1 MGLINPHEIAASLSG
16 SARGENLTCANT
28 IMDGIVNDIILAD
41 PETVNKVHEGIY
53 PKTLLET
60 EIRSY
65 LQHRGL
71 FVDDLSGAVRR
82 ISDAIFGYG
91 ELQPYI
97 DDSEVSDILVN
108 DYRTV
113 YIKKFGAKRRVPVDF
128 GSEENLRKYCY
139 RLAALCGGRLDESSN
154 AEKILSD
161 RIRAFRIVISLKPV
175 SVLSP
180 TICIRKPTTG
190 FTLSELVSR
199 GLLTSAESEQLKDH
213 VLNRRTIIIAGRG
226 GSGKTTL
233 LGALIDTVPGTERG
247 ILIQETYE
255 IKPRHPDIVSKLIH
269 ISDTPGIKDYTLF
282 ELTRNALLMSV
293 DRIFIG
299 ELKDRETMD
308 FFNAIYTGH
317 RGSMATV
324 HANSASEVVNRL
336 ILLMKRSG
344 TDIPVSDLREMLL
357 ASLDV
362 VVYMDDY
369 RVVDIQKIRG

>member
-1 MGLINPHEIAASLSG
+1 
-16 SARGENLTCANT
+16 
-28 IMDGIVNDIILAD
+28 
-41 PETVNKVHEGIY
+41 
-53 PKTLLET
+53 
-60 EIRSY
+60 
-65 LQHRGL
+65 
-71 FVDDLSGAVRR
+71 
-82 ISDAIFGYG
+82 
-91 ELQPYI
+91 
-97 DDSEVSDILVN
+97 
-108 DYRTV
+108 
-113 YIKKFGAKRRVPVDF
+113 
-128 GSEENLRKYCY
+128 
-139 RLAALCGGRLDESSN
+139 
-154 AEKILSD
+154 
-161 RIRAFRIVISLKPV
+161 
-175 SVLSP
+175 
-180 TICIRKPTTG
+180 
-190 FTLSELVSR
+190 
-199 GLLTSAESEQLKDH
+199 LTSAESEQLRDH